1 MKTVA
6 VLGTGAIGSRMARRL
21 LKAGYQTVVYNRTA
35 ERARQLAGDGA
46 IVAATPREAAARAD
60 AVIAMVS
67 DDTASRAVWL
77 ADGDGAAAGLRRDAL
92 AIESSTLTP
101 AWIGELGAVLGAR
114 GARFL
119 DAPVVGSRPQA
130 DAGAL
135 TYLVGGAP
143 DHVAAARDL
152 FAAMAGAVHH
162 IGAIGSATV
171 VKLAVNALFAC
182 QAAALAEMLG
192 VVRRAGLDVKDTMK
206 VIAALPITSP
216 AMQGIGAQIAE
227 RSFAPLFPVR
237 LVEKDLRY
245 ALTLARAV
253 DAAAPI
259 CQTTHDLFV
268 RANASGHGEDNIS
281 GIAQM
286 FK

>member
-6 VLGTGAIGSRMARRL
+6 VLGTGAMGSRMAKRL
-21 LKAGYQTVVYNRTA
+21 LKAGYPTVVYNRTA
-35 ERARQLAGDGA
+35 ERARALVDDGA
-46 IVAATPREAAARAD
+46 TVAATPREAAARAD

-67 DDTASRAVWL
+67 DDTASRAMWFD
-77 ADGDGAAAGLRRDAL
+77 DGDGAAAGLRRDAL

-101 AWIGELGAVLGAR
+101 AWIGELGATLGAQ

-135 TYLVGGAP
+135 IYLVGGAA

-152 FAAMAGAVHH
+152 LAAMGGAVHH
-162 IGAIGSATV
+162 VGATGSATV
-171 VKLAVNALFAC
+171 VKLAVNAVFAC
-182 QAAALAEMLG
+182 QAAALAEVLG
-192 VVRRAGLDVKDTMK
+192 VVRHAGLDVKETMK
-206 VIAALPITSP
+206 LLATLPITSP
-216 AMQGIGAQIAE
+216 AMQGVGAQIVD
-227 RSFAPLFPVR
+227 RNFAPLFPVS

-245 ALTLARAV
+245 VLALARAV
-253 DAAAPI
+253 GAAAPS
-259 CQTTHDLFV
+259 CQTVHDLFAG
-268 RANASGHGEDNIS
+268 ANASGHGGDNIS
-281 GIAQM
+281 GIAQI

>member
-6 VLGTGAIGSRMARRL
+6 VLGTGAMGSRMTKRL
-21 LKAGYQTVVYNRTA
+21 LAAGYRTVVYNRTA
-35 ERARQLAGDGA
+35 ERAHALEREGA
-46 IVAATPREAAARAD
+46 VVAATPREAAARAD

-67 DDTASRAVWL
+67 DDAASRAIWL
-77 ADGDGAAAGLRRDAL
+77 DDGAGAAAGLRRDTLAL
-92 AIESSTLTP
+92 ESSTLTP
-101 AWIGELGAVLGAR
+101 AWIGELGATLRAR

-135 TYLVGGAP
+135 IYLIGGAA

-152 FAAMAGAVHH
+152 LAAMGGAVHH
-162 IGAIGSATV
+162 VGPIGSATV
-171 VKLAVNALFAC
+171 VKLAVNAVFAC
-182 QAAALAEMLG
+182 QTAVLAEVLG

-206 VIAALPITSP
+206 LLATLPVISP
-216 AMQGIGAQIAE
+216 AMQGIGAQIVDL
-227 RSFAPLFPVR
+227 SFAPLFPIS

-245 ALTLARAV
+245 LLALARSV
-253 DAAAPI
+253 DAAAPS
-259 CQTTHDLFV
+259 CQIVHDLFS
-268 RANASGHGEDNIS
+268 RANASGHGADNIS
-281 GIAQM
+281 GVAQM

>member
-6 VLGTGAIGSRMARRL
+6 VLGTGAMGSRMAKRL

-35 ERARQLAGDGA
+35 ARARTLADDGA
-46 IVAATPREAAARAD
+46 TVAATPREAAALAD
-60 AVIAMVS
+60 AVLAMVS
-67 DDTASRAVWL
+67 DDTASRAMWL
-77 ADGDGAAAGLRRDAL
+77 DDRDGAAAGLRRDAL

-101 AWIGELGAVLGAR
+101 AWIGELGATLGAR

-135 TYLVGGAP
+135 IYLVGGAA

-152 FAAMAGAVHH
+152 LAAMGGAVHH
-162 IGAIGSATV
+162 VGPTGSATV

-182 QAAALAEMLG
+182 QAAALAEVLG

-206 VIAALPITSP
+206 VLATLPITSP
-216 AMQGIGAQIAE
+216 AMQGVGAQIAD
-227 RSFAPLFPVR
+227 RSFAPLFPVS

-245 ALTLARAV
+245 VLALARAV
-253 DAAAPI
+253 DAAAPS
-259 CQTTHDLFV
+259 CQTVHDLFA
-268 RANASGHGEDNIS
+268 RANASGHGGDNIS